1 MELAGYGIAKEYSVE
16 ELAELLADLEQHER
30 RQVLELAD
38 KIAASHY
45 E

>member
-1 MELAGYGIAKEYSVE
+1 MDGYSITPEYGVE
-16 ELAELLADLEQHER
+16 ELAELLADLEHTDR
-30 RQVLELAD
+30 RRVLELAD

>member
-1 MELAGYGIAKEYSVE
+1 VDGYSITPEYTIE
-16 ELAELLADLEQHER
+16 ELAELLAELEFTER
-30 RQVLELAD
+30 RKVLELAD